1 MNKLLLAALVAV
13 LLVVVAWHAHE
24 ADTARRLDAIE
35 AYCAAVSPGMCRYLR
50 AWADES
56 GSDTWLCGPTSYAL
70 AGELNAR
77 FFGGELPIVATPTGG
92 DCIVIK
98 LALAQVPLGGGEYF
112 TGDHGWIEIH
122 WRGLVI
128 FVDPTFTYWDRM
140 DRILFSWFDEN
151 NDGARRMARF
161 KSILRLCEPDAA
173 HVRLLADPAKY
184 LAGTSEMRRLLDS
197 GSAPGDWLAWAE
209 RLQRDGV
216 WSPAD

>member
-13 LLVVVAWHAHE
+13 LLVLVAWHAYE
-24 ADTARRLDAIE
+24 ADTARRLDAVE

-50 AWADES
+50 AWAAAS

-77 FFGGELPIVATPTGG
+77 FFGGGLPVVATPTGG

-128 FVDPTFTYWDRM
+128 FIDPTFTYWDRM
-140 DRILFSWFDEN
+140 DSILFSWFDEN
-151 NDGARRMARF
+151 NDGAKRLARF
-161 KSILRLCEPDAA
+161 KSIIRLCEPDAE
-173 HVRLLADPAKY
+173 HVRLLADPDKY
-184 LAGTSEMRRLLDS
+184 LAGTAEMHRLLDA
-197 GSAPGDWLAWAE
+197 GSAPDDWLAWAD
-209 RLQRDGV
+209 RLRRDGV
-216 WSPAD
+216 WAPAD